1 MATNAR
7 KKPTVAKPEGR
18 TFGQVIRERRRQLGL
33 SQQKVAREI
42 NGSIPY
48 VGLLESGKRHPSDK
62 MVARIANVLGLDG
75 RELYF
80 LAKPGARELP
90 DQQAQPSV
98 ASSWES
104 FRKDAKLRRV
114 HNVTPEEMEVLSRV
128 ARLGDVQS
136 SRSLIYILNTI
147 RLALGR

>member
-1 MATNAR
+1 
-7 KKPTVAKPEGR
+7 VAKPEGR

-62 MVARIANVLGLDG
+62 MVARIANALGLDG

-80 LAKPGARELP
+80 LVKPEARELL
-90 DQQAQPSV
+90 DQRAQPSV

-104 FRKDAKLRRV
+104 FRKDAQLRRV

-128 ARLGDVQS
+128 ALLCDVQS
-136 SRSLIYILNTI
+136 SRSFIYILNTI